1 MKVRILGTGCSKC
14 KALEQKI
21 RLLDSTHHLNLDIE
35 KVTDLREIMNY
46 GILATPGL
54 VIDGVVKSAG
64 SVPNDEKLLT
74 WLKGTQS

>member
-1 MKVRILGTGCSKC
+1 MNVKILGTGCSKC
-14 KALEQKI
+14 TALEQRI
-21 RLLDSTHHLNLDIE
+21 RSLDSTHHLKLEIE
-35 KVTDLREIMNY
+35 KVTDIREIMKY

-74 WLKGTQS
+74 WIKGTQQ